1 MRCVIYLRVSAKE
14 QAERDDT
21 EEGYSLPAQRDA
33 CLQFIREQGWSCID
47 EYVDR
52 GESASKRS
60 ADRPQFGQMLRRI
73 QQQSDVDA
81 VIVHKLDRFSRDAAL
96 HLMVRATLRKQG
108 VSLISVTEKIEE
120 TASGRLVEG
129 IQALVNEYH
138 SANLAT
144 EVKKGMRKK
153 AELGGAPF
161 RAPLGYRNRR
171 EWIEGRRV
179 SYVELDPDR
188 ADLVRKA
195 FQLYATGEYS
205 LDALAEELR
214 VRGLITRGRRGT
226 PPRPIP
232 VGGLGHILGNKFYTG
247 MVEWNGTESPGR
259 HEPLVDPQ
267 TFEKVQAIL
276 EARSVRD
283 VRNRRHSHPLKGLLY
298 CGVCK
303 RRLSLQVAKGQLYF
317 YCLGRRDARKPTD
330 CREPFVMAEK
340 LDVEMDALWEKVQ
353 LPADMA
359 AELIGDMEREL
370 VGRQDRNAAERDF
383 QTRRLARLE
392 QKRRK
397 VMDAY
402 YAGAVDITML
412 KSETEA
418 IDREVRQVND
428 RLRVVDAGLEQWRRI
443 LDKARDFVPNCALGY
458 RKGNPHVRKQFATT
472 VFSSLWVRGGR
483 ITEHELTPFFAAL
496 YGASEGLSK
505 EIWYPVSDSN
515 R

>member
-60 ADRPQFGQMLRRI
+60 ADRPQFSQMLRRI
-73 QQQSDVDA
+73 RDQGDVDA

-108 VSLISVTEKIEE
+108 VALISVTEKIEE

-161 RAPLGYRNRR
+161 RAPLGYVNRR

-179 SYVELDPDR
+179 SYVEVDADR
-188 ADLVRKA
+188 AGLIKKA
-195 FQLYATGEYS
+195 FQLYATGEYT
-205 LDALAEELR
+205 LEALAEELR
-214 VRGLITRGRRGT
+214 VRGLMTRGRRGT

-232 VGGLGHILGNKFYTG
+232 VGGLGHILGNKFYIGT
-247 MVEWNGTESPGR
+247 VEWNGIESPGR
-259 HEPLVDPQ
+259 HEPLIDPQ
-267 TFEKVQAIL
+267 TFHKVQAIL
-276 EARSVRD
+276 ESRSVRD
-283 VRNRRHSHPLKGLLY
+283 VRNRRHHHPLKGLLF

-303 RRLSLQVAKGQLYF
+303 RRMSLQVAKGQLYF
-317 YCLGRRDARKPTD
+317 FCLGRRDARKPSD
-330 CREPFVMAEK
+330 CREPFVLAEK
-340 LDVEMDALWEKVQ
+340 LDADMEALWEKVQ

-359 AELIGDMEREL
+359 VELIDGMEQEL
-370 VGRQDRNAAERDF
+370 VGREDRNAAERDF

-397 VMDAY
+397 IIDAY
-402 YAGAVDITML
+402 YAGAVDIAML
-412 KSETEA
+412 KSEQQT
-418 IDREVRQVND
+418 IDREVTQIND
-428 RLRVVDAGLEQWRRI
+428 RLKVVDAKLEQWRRI
-443 LDKARDFVPNCALGY
+443 LNKARAFVPHCALGY
-458 RKGNPHVRKQFATT
+458 RKGNPRVRQQFATT
-472 VFSSLWVRGGR
+472 VFAQLSVRGGR
-483 ITEHELTPFFAAL
+483 IADHEFTPFFAAL
-496 YGASEGLSK
+496 YGANEGLNN